1 MFWKKKEKKKY
12 KPTNRIGIYRVSDY
26 PYIFTIAME
35 KICEVG
41 NKSRVKLLEIG
52 KSCDKTDQECLR
64 HAKFQD
70 WVPTNLI
77 TWETDAQY
85 HERINRVEPAGNEV
99 FITPDEPTVD
109 YTPHATNPFVHNF
122 IQNREVF
129 DRPILNPEHEI
140 LFYDNDDTIPF

>member
-1 MFWKKKEKKKY
+1 MFWKKKKKY
-12 KPTNRIGIYRVSDY
+12 KPTNRIGIYRVHDY
-26 PYIFTIAME
+26 PYLFTIAME

-41 NKSRVKLLEIG
+41 DKSRVKLLEIG

-64 HAKFQD
+64 HVKFQE

-85 HERINRVEPAGNEV
+85 YERINRVEPTENEV

-109 YTPHATNPFVHNF
+109 YTPHTTNPFVHNF
-122 IQNREVF
+122 IQ
-129 DRPILNPEHEI
+129 DPRPRLNPVRDAE
-140 LFYDNDDTIPF
+140 LDYYDDSETIPF